1 MSSRPVLIIHAD
13 PRRRSE
19 ARAVMGNREVL
30 EVDCRAQAVPL
41 LSRGPLSLVLS
52 QVPEF
57 RRLLRDLERHTPGTP
72 RAVLCPDDD
81 PAAVAQLSDLAS
93 EGYDFSTIHEHSL
106 HRLKALIE
114 PRGSARVVP
123 ATPLLARFL
132 AAGTCFFADVAEV
145 GNDGLGLMLSATAPL
160 ELLAPGLRLEQATVS
175 DPTGQVLEPRTWV
188 VRTLRNVGGGFVHLG
203 VSIEPQPR
211 GTEGRAPARLHD
223 EVRIRGLLRRAVH
236 RQAPFNVRLSDDSRN
251 REYSSCTLDA
261 AGRLVLLDP
270 RPGSELRA
278 GEIALVSFELQGS
291 QVEGATA
298 ILEANA
304 ERLVLAQPRSA
315 IRRDRRDALR
325 VRLPEGAPCFLTFR
339 SELTGALLEQRVI
352 DLQPMGVSFEFDG
365 TRETL
370 PPGLRLPDVH
380 LVLSGRRARCAA
392 VVQTSRAVNQ
402 DVTRQRVGLR
412 LQPHTD
418 ADRQAVIDA
427 WLGWLVP
434 DVSCGANFDFPNVW
448 QLFEHEE
455 VRFPDYPLGAPETVA
470 VLGAGHRAIGDGRHG
485 LGKSFVFHEGGEVLG
500 HASGLRTHS
509 KTWLAQH
516 LVVRSG
522 YHRQTQISQ
531 ALVNLSFDYA
541 EALGD
546 LEYLRGLWRTSNR
559 WPSRVF
565 GTVTSKLL
573 RPGESHL
580 TSFNPMRRAVGL
592 TPAPASL
599 STRDATGED
608 LADLL
613 DFLRGT
619 CDPVFLKGHDLVEGE
634 LHFETLGARYRAAGL
649 TRGRVTGVGRRGST
663 VVGWAVLE
671 RMSPGL
677 FWAEWYSGFRL
688 FVAQPMA
695 PDADEV
701 RQALVAWTMRRL
713 AHEGARLAECIAT
726 EADLPCLLALG
737 FTDLGRVMEYTA
749 HRSLTR
755 DIAAQVIA
763 VFEKLTVRERAHS
776 PREGTTQ

>member
-1 MSSRPVLIIHAD
+1 MSPRPVLIVHAD
-13 PRRRSE
+13 KRCRSE
-19 ARAVMGNREVL
+19 ARALMGNREVF
-30 EVDCRAQAVPL
+30 EVGCRAEAVPL
-41 LSRGPLSLVLS
+41 LSGGSLGLVVS

-72 RAVLCPDDD
+72 RAVLCPDD
-81 PAAVAQLSDLAS
+81 PEAMAQLSALAS

-106 HRLKALIE
+106 HKLKALIE

-123 ATPLLARFL
+123 ASPLLARFV
-132 AAGTCFFADVAEV
+132 AAGTPFFADVAEV
-145 GNDGLGLMLSATAPL
+145 GNDGLGLILHPGAPV
-160 ELLAPGLRLEQATVS
+160 ELLAPGLRLEQATVT
-175 DPTGQVLEPRTWV
+175 DPTGQVLDPRTWV
-188 VRTLRNVGGGFVHLG
+188 VRTLRTKGGLVHLG
-203 VSIEPQPR
+203 VSIEAQPR
-211 GTEGRAPARLHD
+211 GLEGRAPARLHD
-223 EVRIRGLLRRAVH
+223 EVRIRGLLLRAMH
-236 RQAPFNVRLSDDSRN
+236 RGAPFNVRLSDDSRQ
-251 REYSSCTLDA
+251 REYSDCSLDA
-261 AGRLVLLDP
+261 AGRLVLANP

-298 ILEANA
+298 ILEAGP

-315 IRRDRRDALR
+315 MRRDRRDALR
-325 VRLPEGAPCFLTFR
+325 VRLPQSARSFLSFR
-339 SELTGALLEQRVI
+339 SELTGAVLEPRVI
-352 DLQPMGVSFEFDG
+352 DLQPLGVSFEFDG

-370 PPGLRLPDVH
+370 PPGLRLPEVS
-380 LVLSGRRARCAA
+380 LELAGRKARCAA

-402 DVTRQRVGLR
+402 DLTRQRVGLR
-412 LQPHTD
+412 LQPFTD

-427 WLGWLVP
+427 WLSVLVP
-434 DVSCGANFDFPNVW
+434 EVSCGANFDFPRVW

-455 VRFPDYPLGAPETVA
+455 VRFPDYPLGAAETVT

-485 LGKSFVFHEGGEVLG
+485 LGKSFVFNEGGEVLG

-546 LEYLRGLWRTSNR
+546 LEFLRGLWRTSNR

-580 TSFNPMRRAVGL
+580 TSFNPMRRPVGP
-592 TPAPASL
+592 TPPMASF
-599 STRDATGED
+599 STGEASEEE

-613 DFLRGT
+613 DFLRAT
-619 CDPVFLKGHDLVEGE
+619 CDPVFLKGHDLVQGE
-634 LHFETLGARYRAAGL
+634 LHFESLAPRYRAAGL
-649 TRGRVTGVGRRGST
+649 RRSRVVGVARRAGQ
-663 VVGWAVLE
+663 VAGWAVLE

-688 FVAQPMA
+688 FVARPMA
-695 PDADEV
+695 PDADGV
-701 RQALVAWTMRRL
+701 RQALVAWTMRHL
-713 AHEGARLAECIAT
+713 AHEGARTAECIAS
-726 EADLPCLLALG
+726 EADVACLTGLG

-749 HRSLTR
+749 HRSLAR
-755 DIAAQVIA
+755 DIAAQVVA
-763 VFEKLTVRERAHS
+763 VFEKLTVRERSAT
-776 PREGTTQ
+776 R